1 MTYTVTSGAW
11 HKSTEERSSCPG
23 PNFNRVGR
31 KRKKKTT
38 RSYNHYCVNVRV
50 DSNGNITGGTRNN
63 QDDLKYSTSGGH
75 HPCKGLGSSTLIGGG
90 TNSRGNW
97 NNYTGKSEHY
107 DNAEFAFK
115 CSIPDSR
122 VAQNIKAWST
132 SPHMTTARVKEGSS
146 YKNLWEQIIKG
157 VRTTSVNSSA
167 FCEKLENL
175 TTVVHN
181 DGRTCYDMIGEALKK
196 SLRVQHC
203 ANNPND
209 ERCACYNISKHAT
222 RGCLENANKNKPGCK
237 EVVAG
242 FNKYPAAAV
251 TEFDVKNFETTCFA
265 TGICSRPGQYLPE
278 NQPNAC
284 NQTIAVCKQEAHLY
298 GDITG
303 GAVTVDQSMDCKA
316 ESSAPASSGTGAPP
330 AGAPPAGAP
339 PAEEETGINAYVP
352 KSLDDLKTNRKKQ
365 IGVGAVGGAA
375 ILSCLCVLLIILASS
390 GGATPRRY
398 R

>member
-11 HKSTEERSSCPG
+11 NKGTSNPSSSCPG
-23 PNFNRVGR
+23 PNQNRIGR
-31 KRKKKTT
+31 KRKKKLTH
-38 RSYNHYCVNVRV
+38 SYNHACVNVRV
-50 DSNGNITGGTRNN
+50 DSNGNIVQGYSTR
-63 QDDLKYSTSGGH
+63 DDLKYSTSGGH

-90 TNSRGNW
+90 TNSHGNW
-97 NNYTGKSEHY
+97 NNYTGRSTHY
-107 DNAEFAFK
+107 DNADFAFK

-132 SPHMTTARVKEGSS
+132 SSHMRTARVKEGSN
-146 YKNLWEQIIKG
+146 YKNLWEQIIYG

-167 FCEKLENL
+167 FCEKLGNL
-175 TTVVHN
+175 TKVVHN
-181 DGRTCYDMIGEALKK
+181 DGRTCYDMIGDALKK

-330 AGAPPAGAP
+330 GTAP

-390 GGATPRRY
+390 GGAAPRRY